1 MMKALKNIDF
11 AKRALIII
19 NFLAVLFYSSV
30 YLSATKYIIDNGLSR
45 SLLEEISVIPSSPE
59 RIFWLSNLFLQG
71 FYLLFISEIKSL
83 KKGQRRVIGLRFLRC
98 SCC

>member
-1 MMKALKNIDF
+1 MKALKNIDF
-11 AKRALIII
+11 AKRTLIII

-59 RIFWLSNLFLQG
+59 RIFGCQISFAG
-71 FYLLFISEIKSL
+71 LLLVIYIRNQKF
-83 KKGQRRVIGLRFLRC
+83 KKGTTARDWFAILRC

>member
-59 RIFWLSNLFLQG
+59 RIFLVV
-71 FYLLFISEIKSL
+71 KSL
-83 KKGQRRVIGLRFLRC
+83 FCRAFTCYLYQKSKV
-98 SCC
+98 

>member
-59 RIFWLSNLFLQG
+59 RIFWLSNLFFAG
-71 FYLLFISEIKSL
+71 LLLVIYNQKS
-83 KKGQRRVIGLRFLRC
+83 KV
-98 SCC
+98 